1 MMMMM
6 MMMMTIAI
14 TPYFR
19 KNILARFRC
28 SHALF
33 EALCEV
39 RGKAQMMQMGDRQG
53 DIFIIVHVS
62 RSPNKKILSY
72 LKLPGLLEDDI
83 STR

>member
-6 MMMMTIAI
+6 MMIAI
-14 TPYFR
+14 MPYFR
-19 KNILARFRC
+19 KHILARYRC
-28 SHALF
+28 SHYALF

-53 DIFIIVHVS
+53 DIFMIVHLS

-72 LKLPGLLEDDI
+72 L
-83 STR
+83 